1 MDDHTIAPANDSEP
15 STATQDHKAHN
26 EIEPPQYGRL
36 GHLAYQPDQSHLHN
50 SYWKF
55 QSIDDDRRAAAH
67 GFTTPEELLVVADNS
82 DEKHNDIK
90 IVWTG
95 IAGDPGSRS
104 AIIGT
109 ASQHLQT
116 IYELRNLLG
125 LPMSLREQVPLYP
138 TSTDV
143 CLKQY
148 WERKHGEQLPVRT
161 VQAPQAAGQQELLT
175 KTSNPRLANQ
185 SCLVSNMSSIQV
197 TSDPTAV
204 GTYNAERT
212 QVSLPLLA
220 KPASLQSCSSAMEIL
235 TKQPV
240 PTYRMFERSATF
252 QNSDEVAQQ
261 QESFSTT
268 ATFSATDT
276 WSHSEL
282 ESMTKLPCIDCG
294 GNDDHA
300 SGCHIGSEYPLA

>member
-1 MDDHTIAPANDSEP
+1 M
-15 STATQDHKAHN
+15 
-26 EIEPPQYGRL
+26 
-36 GHLAYQPDQSHLHN
+36 
-50 SYWKF
+50 
-55 QSIDDDRRAAAH
+55 
-67 GFTTPEELLVVADNS
+67 ADNS